1 MGWGKNYRFLGS
13 IYNPALFISFGYN
26 SHRVRD
32 VQLCPRHCLSWP
44 SQWVPRSIRGRFVCL
59 RRSWGRGLWRPRR
72 RPRRPRKRPARS
84 CPWYFSEGPCG
95 PADGSRQGLI
105 AIAQDAI
112 RHTKEALSLIWLHTL
127 DYTVNY
133 EQLSQEVTFKLLLLC
148 IGTANSLSSL
158 VLNTGHSEHNFLK
171 KWRPRYTFP

>member
-1 MGWGKNYRFLGS
+1 MTSLVSHGLAILWKWFMFTLLQIIPCLVLTYTPAVAVMKYCQRHFCSVFLPLLKKNL
-13 IYNPALFISFGYN
+13 ALFISFGYD

-32 VQLCPRHCLSWP
+32 VQLCPQHCLSWP

-59 RRSWGRGLWRPRR
+59 RRSWGRGWWRPRR
-72 RPRRPRKRPARS
+72 RLRRPRTRPARS

-112 RHTKEALSLIWLHTL
+112 RHTNKKHCHWFDCTL
-127 DYTVNY
+127 NHIVN
-133 EQLSQEVTFKLLLLC
+133 FK
-148 IGTANSLSSL
+148 
-158 VLNTGHSEHNFLK
+158 
-171 KWRPRYTFP
+171 

>member
-1 MGWGKNYRFLGS
+1 MALQYCGNDSCLLCSRSFPVWYLHPRSCCNEILPKAIVQYFFTTFEKKRL
-13 IYNPALFISFGYN
+13 ALFIRFGYD

-59 RRSWGRGLWRPRR
+59 RRSWGRGWWRPRR
-72 RPRRPRKRPARS
+72 RLRRPRTRPARS

-112 RHTKEALSLIWLHTL
+112 RHTNKKHCHWFDCTL
-127 DYTVNY
+127 NHIVN
-133 EQLSQEVTFKLLLLC
+133 FK
-148 IGTANSLSSL
+148 
-158 VLNTGHSEHNFLK
+158 
-171 KWRPRYTFP
+171 